1 VAAFPALRTGAV
13 AQYPFERS
21 KRFLTA
27 VYEFVDGSEQRFPL
41 FGGALRQWVVRLE
54 QLDEMELFRLEQ
66 FFVEHAGASGHFSFV
81 DPWDGIEYPNC
92 SFEDDDVELIFA
104 SLGDGQAT
112 IVIQENR

>member
-1 VAAFPALRTGAV
+1 MAAFPALKTGAI
-13 AQYPFERS
+13 AQYPSERS
-21 KRFLTA
+21 KRFSTA
-27 VYEFVDGSEQRFPL
+27 VYEFLDGSEQRFPL

-81 DPWDGIEYPNC
+81 DPWDGVEYPNC
-92 SFEDDDVELIFA
+92 SLENDEIDLIFA
-104 SLGDGQAT
+104 GPGDGQAT